1 MFKLT
6 KDAKGFTFV
15 ELAIVLVIIGIIM
28 GLAVKGRTLIR
39 GAKLRAEIRKIDKLQ
54 TALMSYINLYKGVL
68 PDYDSGSSAPYSI
81 DYNLFLE
88 QDLIKMSDMLASY
101 NSTPSISST
110 PNTYAIWGY
119 AMCGINFDATD
130 PDNESNNTSFY
141 SDECK
146 GASDLMVCPNIC
158 VVGMKL
164 NADRTVDY
172 SPILKG
178 MKCSIEAMADDRDY
192 KNGAGR
198 TSTGFEDMV
207 YLDTEICSQEMDY
220 SDFAP
225 SQADVIG
232 STYTYR
238 IY

>member
-6 KDAKGFTFV
+6 KDTKGFTFV

-54 TALMSYINLYKGVL
+54 TALMSYINLYKGIL
-68 PDYDSGSSAPYSI
+68 PDYDDTSTAPYSI

-88 QDLIKMSDMLASY
+88 QDLIKMSDMLATY
-101 NSTPSISST
+101 NSTSSILGAA
-110 PNTYAIWGY
+110 NTYAIWGY
-119 AMCGINFDATD
+119 AMCGIDAD
-130 PDNESNNTSFY
+130 DNSTFYGGECESNN
-141 SDECK
+141 
-146 GASDLMVCPNIC
+146 LMICPNIC

-164 NADRTVDY
+164 NPDRSVDY
-172 SPILKG
+172 SPILLG
-178 MKCSIEAMADDRDY
+178 MKCSIEAIADDMDY
-192 KNGAGR
+192 LNGSGR
-198 TSTGFEDMV
+198 SSTGFTHIV
-207 YLDTEICSQEMDY
+207 YSNARICSEEMDY
-220 SDFAP
+220 EDFAP
-225 SQADVIG
+225 GQADTVG